1 MAERMLSPLGRGW
14 YRTGSSPPSPVFDR
28 PPRRFMAIASVV
40 CASHEID
47 PNDMAPE
54 AKRFTI
60 DSTGSTSSIGT
71 GSGLVNSSR
80 WRSVTGASAPPSM
93 MRAYSR

>member
-1 MAERMLSPLGRGW
+1 MIAERMLSPLGRGW
-14 YRTGSSPPSPVFDR
+14 YRTGSSPPSPVFER
-28 PPRRFMAIASVV
+28 PPRRFMAMASVV
-40 CASHEID
+40 CASQEID

-71 GSGLVNSSR
+71 GCQARELEQVAQGDR
-80 WRSVTGASAPPSM
+80 GRP
-93 MRAYSR
+93 RRRR